1 MKNRTNKLVMLAC
14 VFAFLLLQITAYAQN
29 APDVKPDD
37 VVQLS
42 AFSVSSGS
50 ERGYIASESMSGS
63 RVATAIKDLPF
74 DVSVVTSEFMKDFG
88 AFEGNTDSF
97 AYTSGVT
104 AVDLSGTGNSTIRG
118 YASQYM
124 LRDGF
129 FRLGRTDPILIDRVE
144 FIKGPNVSSIYGE
157 TQPGGIINMITK
169 RPSMNPSANLSLMFG
184 SYGNDREDF
193 TITGPLRGLKNTSYL
208 VVGSD
213 FERHYQVR
221 GATLRN
227 RSFAIGVDHKFDSGG
242 DLNILTS
249 TWRGQ
254 GHTAMSNVPYFYD
267 SVNKVYTGVDMDLA
281 NLNQN
286 GPSSEV
292 TREASDLT
300 GTYEQRLNSVFSL
313 RVGSN
318 WWHSKKWN
326 FANSSG
332 TQYDYINNKITRGSP
347 SKGLINE
354 DGGGLQV
361 DLVADSRLFSNL
373 AHNKT
378 LITFDFSDYYRYQ
391 PTWTLNSSAQVSNTV
406 ASVPQG
412 ALGTYWFKY
421 IYPSQAPIDYSVPV
435 FGPQYYTYSVNM
447 KNRASIW
454 GGLLRDQ
461 IGFWNDR
468 LLLFGTLRYDD
479 VKLNLHSY
487 IGSGIVA
494 NGSQTAVSPSLGA
507 NYKITPAI
515 SAYASWSVGFNA
527 NAQNQTATNIPSIQP
542 NQRSRGYDYGIKANL
557 IGEKL
562 FLTLG
567 GYYTIL
573 KNVPDTELLPNGTTI
588 TNFTGSELAR
598 GVDLDLTYRATDNLT
613 LIGGYGQNATIYTY
627 YGRDIGA
634 VGHAP
639 KLVPPNQGGL
649 AFKYVFSGSLKSYT
663 VNGGV
668 TYTDKAPSENPNT
681 GDLFSSTGVYTGNDG
696 RRNIL
701 LPSYTLFNLAFH
713 YRFPTKLRQN
723 INVFFKNIS
732 NKEYIA
738 YLQATLTRADG
749 RGVYVSYDL
758 GY

>member
-1 MKNRTNKLVMLAC
+1 MKVNKSIIVQC
-14 VFAFLLLQITAYAQN
+14 TLLLCASSAYSQQAAQPV
-29 APDVKPDD
+29 AVKSDD

-42 AFSVSSGS
+42 AFSVNSDS

-118 YASQYM
+118 YSSQYM

-129 FRLGRTDPILIDRVE
+129 FRLGRTDPVLIDRVE

-169 RPSMNPSANLSLMFG
+169 RPKMKASANLSLMVG
-184 SYGNDREDF
+184 SYGNNREDF
-193 TITGPLRGLKNTSYL
+193 TITGPLSFIKNTSFL
-208 VVGSD
+208 IVGSD
-213 FERHYQVR
+213 FERQYQEP

-227 RSFAIGVDHKFDSGG
+227 HSFGIGVNHKLDSGG
-242 DLNILTS
+242 ELNILTS

-254 GHTAMSNVPYFYD
+254 GHTAMSNVPYYYD
-267 SVNKVYTGVDMDLA
+267 SVNKLYKDVDM
-281 NLNQN
+281 NLSTLNEN
-286 GPSSEV
+286 GPASEV

-326 FANSSG
+326 SANASG
-332 TQYDYINNKITRGSP
+332 TQYDYINNKLVRGAP

-361 DLVADSRLFSNL
+361 DLVAEHKLFNNSV
-373 AHNKT
+373 HNKILLT
-378 LITFDFSDYYRYQ
+378 YDFSDYYRYQ
-391 PTWTLNSSAQVSNTV
+391 PTWTLNSSTQITNTI
-406 ASVPQG
+406 STVPPG
-412 ALGTYWFKY
+412 ANGTYWFKN
-421 IYPSQAPIDYSVPV
+421 IFPGQAPIDYSVPV
-435 FGPQYYTYSVNM
+435 FGPQYYSYSVNM
-447 KNRASIW
+447 KNRASIF

-461 IGFWNDR
+461 MGFWNDR
-468 LLLFGTLRYDD
+468 LLLFGTLRYDN

-487 IGSGIVA
+487 MGSGIVA
-494 NGSQTAVSPSLGA
+494 HGSQTALSPSLGL
-507 NYKITPAI
+507 NYKITPII
-515 SAYASWSVGFNA
+515 SAYASWSSGFNA
-527 NAQNQTATNIPSIQP
+527 NAQNQTATNVPSIQP
-542 NQRSRGYDYGIKANL
+542 NQTSKGYDYGIKANL
-557 IGEKL
+557 IGERL

-573 KNVPDTELLPNGTTI
+573 RNVPDTELLPNGTTI

-598 GVDLDLTYRATDNLT
+598 GVDLDLTYRATNDLT
-613 LIGGYGQNATIYTY
+613 FILGYGQNATIYTY

-634 VGHAP
+634 VGYAP

-649 AFKYVFSGSLKSYT
+649 AFKYTFTGALKAFST
-663 VNGGV
+663 NGGV
-668 TYTDKAPSENPNT
+668 TYTNKAPSESPNT
-681 GDLFSSTGVYTGNDG
+681 GDLFNASGLYSGNDG
-696 RRNIL
+696 RRFIL

-713 YRFPTKLRQN
+713 YRFPTKLKQN
-723 INVFFKNIS
+723 VNVFFKNIG
-732 NKEYIA
+732 NKQYIA
-738 YLQATLTRADG
+738 YLQSGLTRADG
-749 RGVYVSYDL
+749 RGVYFSYDI

>member
-1 MKNRTNKLVMLAC
+1 MKIKTRIAFTSTLILC
-14 VFAFLLLQITAYAQN
+14 VSYVYGQQATQPVAT
-29 APDVKPDD
+29 KSDD

-42 AFSVSSGS
+42 AFSVSSNAD
-50 ERGYIASESMSGS
+50 RGYIASESMSGS

-74 DVSVVTSEFMKDFG
+74 DVSIVTSEFMKDFG

-118 YASQYM
+118 YSSQYM

-169 RPSMNPSANLSLMFG
+169 RASMKPSANLSLMFG
-184 SYGNDREDF
+184 SYGNNREDF
-193 TITGPLRGLKNTSYL
+193 TVTGPVRGIKNTSFL
-208 VVGSD
+208 IVGSD
-213 FERHYQVR
+213 FQRHYQMA

-227 RSFAIGVDHKFDSGG
+227 RSVGIGFNHKFDSGG
-242 DLNILTS
+242 ELNVLTS

-254 GHTAMSNVPYFYD
+254 GHTAMSNVPYYYD
-267 SVNKVYTGVDMDLA
+267 SVNKVYKDVAMNLS
-281 NLNQN
+281 NLNEN
-286 GPSSEV
+286 GPASEV

-326 FANSSG
+326 FADASG
-332 TQYDYINNKITRGSP
+332 TQYDYLNNKLVRGAP
-347 SKGLINE
+347 AKGLINE

-361 DLVADSRLFSNL
+361 DLVADHKLFSDSV
-373 AHNKT
+373 HNKILLT
-378 LITFDFSDYYRYQ
+378 YDFSDYYRYQ
-391 PTWTLNSSAQVSNTV
+391 PTWTLNPAAQISNTV
-406 ASVPQG
+406 STVPPG
-412 ALGTYWFKY
+412 PSGTYWFKN
-421 IYPSQAPIDYSVPV
+421 IYPGQAAIDYSVPFFV
-435 FGPQYYTYSVNM
+435 PQFYSYSVNM
-447 KNRASIW
+447 KNRASIF

-461 IGFWNDR
+461 MGFWNDR

-494 NGSQTAVSPSLGA
+494 RGTQTALSPSLGL
-507 NYKITPAI
+507 NYKITPII
-515 SAYASWSVGFNA
+515 SAYASWSSGFNA
-527 NAQNQTATNIPSIQP
+527 NAQNQTATNVPSIQP
-542 NQRSRGYDYGIKANL
+542 NQTSKGYDYGIKANL

-573 KNVPDTELLPNGTTI
+573 RNVPDTELLPNGTTI
-588 TNFTGSELAR
+588 TNFTGSELSR
-598 GVDLDLTYRATDNLT
+598 GVDLDLTYRATSDLT
-613 LIGGYGQNATIYTY
+613 FILGYGQNATIYTY
-627 YGRDIGA
+627 YGRDTGA
-634 VGHAP
+634 VGYAP

-649 AFKYVFSGSLKSYT
+649 AFKYTLPGALKSFST
-663 VNGGV
+663 NGGV
-668 TYTDKAPSENPNT
+668 TYTNKAPSESPNT
-681 GDLFSSTGVYTGNDG
+681 GDLFNTSGLYSGNDG
-696 RRNIL
+696 RRFIL
-701 LPSYTLFNLAFH
+701 LPSYTLFNFALH
-713 YRFPTKLRQN
+713 YRFPTKMRQN
-723 INVFFKNIS
+723 VSVFFKNIG
-732 NKEYIA
+732 NKQYIA
-738 YLQATLTRADG
+738 YLQARLTWADG
-749 RGVYVSYDL
+749 RGIYFSYDI

>member
-1 MKNRTNKLVMLAC
+1 MKVNKSIIVQCA
-14 VFAFLLLQITAYAQN
+14 LLLCASSAYSQQATQPV
-29 APDVKPDD
+29 AVKSDD

-42 AFSVSSGS
+42 AFSVNSDS

-118 YASQYM
+118 YSSQYM

-129 FRLGRTDPILIDRVE
+129 FRLGRTDPVLIDRVE

-169 RPSMNPSANLSLMFG
+169 RPKMKASANLSLMVG
-184 SYGNDREDF
+184 SYGNNREDF
-193 TITGPLRGLKNTSYL
+193 TITGPLSFIKNTSFL
-208 VVGSD
+208 IVGSD
-213 FERHYQVR
+213 FERQYQES

-227 RSFAIGVDHKFDSGG
+227 HSFGIGVNHKLDSGG
-242 DLNILTS
+242 ELNILTS

-254 GHTAMSNVPYFYD
+254 GHTAMSNVPYYYD
-267 SVNKVYTGVDMDLA
+267 SVNKLYKDVDLDLST
-281 NLNQN
+281 LNEN
-286 GPSSEV
+286 GPASEV

-326 FANSSG
+326 FANASG
-332 TQYDYINNKITRGSP
+332 TQYDYINNKLVRGAP

-361 DLVADSRLFSNL
+361 DLVADHKLFNNSV
-373 AHNKT
+373 HNKILLT
-378 LITFDFSDYYRYQ
+378 YDFSDYYRYQ
-391 PTWTLNSSAQVSNTV
+391 PTWTLNSSTQITNTI
-406 ASVPQG
+406 STVPPG
-412 ALGTYWFKY
+412 ANGTYWFKN
-421 IYPSQAPIDYSVPV
+421 IFPGQAPIDYSVPV
-435 FGPQYYTYSVNM
+435 FGPQYYSYSVNM
-447 KNRASIW
+447 KNRASIF

-461 IGFWNDR
+461 MGFWNDR
-468 LLLFGTLRYDD
+468 LLLFGTLRYDN

-487 IGSGIVA
+487 MGSGIVA
-494 NGSQTAVSPSLGA
+494 HGSQTALSPSLGL
-507 NYKITPAI
+507 NYKITPII
-515 SAYASWSVGFNA
+515 SAYASWSSGFNA
-527 NAQNQTATNIPSIQP
+527 NAQNQTATNVPSIQP
-542 NQRSRGYDYGIKANL
+542 NQTSKGYDYGIKANL
-557 IGEKL
+557 IGERL

-573 KNVPDTELLPNGTTI
+573 RNVPDTELLPNGTTI

-598 GVDLDLTYRATDNLT
+598 GVDLDLTYRATNDLT
-613 LIGGYGQNATIYTY
+613 FILGYGQNATIYTY
-627 YGRDIGA
+627 YGRDIRA
-634 VGHAP
+634 VGYAP

-649 AFKYVFSGSLKSYT
+649 AFKYTFTGALKAFST
-663 VNGGV
+663 NGGV
-668 TYTDKAPSENPNT
+668 TYTNKAPSESPNT
-681 GDLFSSTGVYTGNDG
+681 GDLFNSSGLYSGNDG
-696 RRNIL
+696 RRFIL

-713 YRFPTKLRQN
+713 YRFPTKLKQN
-723 INVFFKNIS
+723 VNIFFKNIG
-732 NKEYIA
+732 NKQYIA
-738 YLQATLTRADG
+738 YLQSGLTRADG
-749 RGVYVSYDL
+749 RGVYFSYDI